1 MQPTSLSA
9 STLTGDKVRNPEG
22 DNLGNLEE
30 IVIDLET
37 GRVSYAVLAT
47 GGFMGLGDK
56 YFAIPWDMLSV
67 DTVNKE
73 VVLDVSKDKLE
84 NAPGF
89 DKDNWPDIHDR
100 TWVADVY
107 RYYGHDPYWEADESA
122 EDTTV

>member
-1 MQPTSLSA
+1 LQATSLSA
-9 STLTGDKVRNPEG
+9 STLTGDNVRNPGG
-22 DNLGNLEE
+22 DDLGHLEE

-47 GGFMGLGDK
+47 GGFLGLGDK
-56 YFAIPWDMLSV
+56 YFAIPWDLLTV
-67 DTVNKE
+67 DTDNKE
-73 VVLDVSKDKLE
+73 VVLDVSKETLE

-107 RYYGHDPYWEADESA
+107 RYYGHDPYWEADEPV

>member
-1 MQPTSLSA
+1 MQATSLSA
-9 STLTGDKVRNPEG
+9 STLTGDKIRNPDGE
-22 DNLGNLEE
+22 NLGNLEE

-37 GRVSYAVLAT
+37 GRVSYAVLAA

-56 YFAIPWDMLSV
+56 YFAVPWAMLTV
-67 DTVNKE
+67 DTDNKE
-73 VVLDVSKDKLE
+73 VVLDVSKETLE

-107 RYYGHDPYWEADESA
+107 RYYGHDPYWEEDEPV